1 MKKIR
6 IWLIV
11 LAMLMTAC
19 TPGGSEDTTETSA
32 VDGGADSAD
41 ETDVTQ
47 GAELT
52 DGTYTQEVN
61 GYGGPMEVA
70 VTVTGGDIA
79 EVEVTDHHE
88 TPGVGRDA
96 IEKIIPMVIEHQTTE
111 YDAVSGATVTSFAMR
126 NAIRT
131 ALTEAGAAEND
142 FTAEMPAQE
151 YESQKEADVVIVG
164 GGGAGLAAAVSATEE
179 GASVIVLEKTG
190 LLGGNTIVCGGI
202 YNAPDPEL
210 QGAQGIEDS
219 PELFMQ
225 QTLEGGDNV
234 ANPEL
239 VEVLTSN
246 AYDGLQWLKG
256 MGVEFEDTIIQ
267 GAGSLYPRTHQA
279 VEPLGTGFIQAYVN
293 QLEQADA
300 EILLNT
306 KGESLIVTDGKVTGV
321 NATNPD
327 GSTLE
332 LTARNGVIIATGGFS
347 KNMDMVMEYNTSGKW
362 PDLSED
368 VVSTNRDAITGDGIL
383 MAEEAGADL
392 VDMEQIQFLYLGIP
406 GRGQI
411 DGLYDLGAENTIFVN
426 NQGERFVREDGRRDV
441 ISKAIFEQEDG
452 QMWYMHSA
460 DVLSDEDTGVSLEG
474 VPMLYLIE
482 NGVYGWVKG
491 ETIEDLA
498 EAIGCDAATL
508 QATIDDYN
516 EAVET
521 GTDAFGRELLTKK
534 METGPWYALPRVPS
548 LHHTMGG
555 LRIDTETRVVD
566 PQGNPIEGL
575 YAAGEVTGG
584 IHGANRL
591 GANAVADTVVFG
603 RLAGEAAAN
612 SR

>member
-47 GAELT
+47 GAEVT

-70 VTVTGGDIA
+70 VTVTGGDIT

-126 NAIRT
+126 NAIR
-131 ALTEAGAAEND
+131 AAVTEAGAAEND

-151 YESQKEADVVIVG
+151 YESQKE
-164 GGGAGLAAAVSATEE
+164 
-179 GASVIVLEKTG
+179 
-190 LLGGNTIVCGGI
+190 
-202 YNAPDPEL
+202 
-210 QGAQGIEDS
+210 
-219 PELFMQ
+219 
-225 QTLEGGDNV
+225 
-234 ANPEL
+234 
-239 VEVLTSN
+239 
-246 AYDGLQWLKG
+246 
-256 MGVEFEDTIIQ
+256 
-267 GAGSLYPRTHQA
+267 
-279 VEPLGTGFIQAYVN
+279 
-293 QLEQADA
+293 ADA

-474 VPMLYLIE
+474 VPMSYLIE

-516 EAVET
+516 EAIET

-612 SR
+612 GR